1 VETLALPENAGSVP
15 STHMVSQFQ
24 GIQHLL
30 CSMSTSYTRAAH
42 TSMKATHA
50 YKKINKKRLLP
61 TKFSDFMAH
70 MCHDMHVQAGT
81 QHTHAHNPKIN
92 KINV

>member
-1 VETLALPENAGSVP
+1 
-15 STHMVSQFQ
+15 
-24 GIQHLL
+24 
-30 CSMSTSYTRAAH
+30 
-42 TSMKATHA
+42 MKATHA